1 MFGKHFLS
9 LAVLV
14 LLTSC
19 LALIAACGQSR
30 RPAHAT
36 ADLLI
41 SGARIIDGAGNPWY
55 LGDVAVAEGRILAVG
70 AQLDIAATDTIDAG
84 GLVLSPGFIDI
95 HNHCNSGIIDNPDA
109 TNFVRQGV
117 TTLIGGADGGSPVNM
132 GEYLAGLDTLPLAL
146 NVCFT
151 VGQGSVRREVMGMDD
166 RAPTAQELQRMK
178 ELVGQAMRD
187 GAVGISTGLKY
198 VPGAYSSTEEV
209 IELSRVA
216 AAYGGYYTSHLREEG
231 PGLIE
236 AVAEAIRIAGEA
248 GIPVNLTHHK
258 AVGKLMWGQSV
269 TTLAM
274 IDSARARGLDITA
287 DQYPYPAT
295 STGLRVLFPL
305 WSMAGGTDSLFA
317 RLNDPPR
324 KEKIAGAI
332 IFALT
337 HDRGGDDPRN
347 VTIAACD
354 HDQSLEGKNLLQI
367 LEERRIEPT
376 IENTAELVISMVLKG
391 GASCV
396 YHCLN
401 ERDVTRIMSHP
412 AVMHASDGTVLKFGS
427 GVPHPRSYG
436 TFPRVL
442 GYYVRE
448 LGVISLEDAVRKMT
462 SLPAQRAGLLDRGII
477 RPGAVADLTL
487 FDPELVIDKATFV
500 KPHQYP
506 LGIERVIVDGR
517 TVFDGDKMTG
527 ERPGRVLRRT
537 DRPAGLL

>member
-1 MFGKHFLS
+1 MLMPC
-9 LAVLV
+9 LV
-14 LLTSC
+14 LPT
-19 LALIAACGQSR
+19 ACGHSR
-30 RPAHAT
+30 QPARTT
-36 ADLLI
+36 AELLI
-41 SGARIIDGAGNPWY
+41 TGAKIVDGAGNPWY
-55 LGDVAVAEGRILAVG
+55 LGDVAVADGRILAVR
-70 AQLDIAATDTIDAG
+70 AQLDIPAADTVDAR

-95 HNHCNSGIIDNPDA
+95 HNHCDGGIRHNPDA
-109 TNFVRQGV
+109 TNFIRQGV
-117 TTLIGGADGGSPVNM
+117 TTLVGGADGGGAVAM
-132 GEYLAGLDTLPLAL
+132 GAYLAGLDTLALAP

-166 RAPTAQELQRMK
+166 RAPTADELQRMK

-209 IELSRVA
+209 IELARVA

-236 AVAEAIRIAGEA
+236 AVAEAIRIAEEA

-258 AVGKLMWGQSV
+258 AVGKLMWGRSV

-274 IDSARARGLDITA
+274 LDSARARGLDITA

-295 STGLRVLFPL
+295 STGLRVLLPP
-305 WSMAGGTDSLFA
+305 WSMAGGTDSLYA
-317 RLNDPPR
+317 RLDDPAQ
-324 KEKIAGAI
+324 KEKIARAI
-332 IFALT
+332 AFALT
-337 HDRGGDDPRN
+337 NDRGGDDPQN
-347 VTIAACD
+347 VTIASCAHD
-354 HDQSLEGKNLLQI
+354 HSLEGKNLRQI
-367 LEERRIEPT
+367 LEQRGTEPT
-376 IENTAELVISMVLKG
+376 IENAAELVISLVLKG

-401 ERDVTRIMSHP
+401 EDDVARIMSHP
-412 AVMHASDGTVLKFGS
+412 AVMHASDGTVMAFGK

-442 GYYVRE
+442 GHYVRE

-477 RPGAVADLTL
+477 RPGAAADLTL
-487 FDPELVIDKATFV
+487 FDPERIIDKATFE

-506 LGIERVIVDGR
+506 VGVERVIVGGR
-517 TVFDGDKMTG
+517 TVFDGNKMTG

-537 DRPAGLL
+537 GRPVGRL